1 LTQNSSKHCYIP
13 IVYQSGFEAPN
24 YIPYCLISYSSMS
37 NSETQPKDEEEKNNR
52 DDAVLAQIGEDPG
65 LPADAIEQDS
75 KSMAHKE
82 NKQGKATDLG
92 KTKNK
97 KTISHPK

>member
-1 LTQNSSKHCYIP
+1 
-13 IVYQSGFEAPN
+13 
-24 YIPYCLISYSSMS
+24 MS
-37 NSETQPKDEEEKNNR
+37 NSETQPKDEEEKNR

-82 NKQGKATDLG
+82 NKQGKATDHR
-92 KTKNK
+92 KTKKNK
-97 KTISHPK
+97 KTISHPKRSQKG